1 MAVASGETLRFA
13 TYNAEL
19 SAAGPGLLLQALRRG
34 DDPQHAAVV
43 AVIKH
48 LDADVLLLTGIDYD
62 LGNAALDALAARL
75 AAADV
80 AYPYRV
86 ALRPNT
92 GIATG
97 LDLDGNGR
105 TGEPRDA
112 QGYGRFAGEGG
123 MAILSRL
130 PINWEISRD
139 FSGFLWKDLP
149 ETQIPPETAPAVR
162 AVQML
167 SSTGHW
173 EVPMRLPSGETL
185 RLLAWLGTP
194 SVFDGPEDRNGRRN
208 HDETAFW
215 LHLLNGN
222 LPQPPPVPPFVLLG
236 QSSMDPADGEGLPAA
251 IRSLLAHRALQ
262 DPAPRGSNPRRD
274 PGHAGDPALDT
285 VVYDGVGGLR
295 VDLVLPSA
303 DLETKGA
310 GVLWPPDGD
319 AFAATLALA
328 SRHRPVWVDIVLP

>member
-1 MAVASGETLRFA
+1 M
-13 TYNAEL
+13 
-19 SAAGPGLLLQALRRG
+19 LLQALKRG
-34 DDPQHAAVV
+34 DDPQHAAVI
-43 AVIKH
+43 AVIKQ

-62 LGNAALDALAARL
+62 LNNAALDALAARL
-75 AAADV
+75 ATAGV

-97 LDLDGNGR
+97 LDLDGNGK
-105 TGEPRDA
+105 TGEPRDG

-123 MAILSRL
+123 MAILSHL
-130 PINWEISRD
+130 PMEAEYARD
-139 FSGFLWKDLP
+139 FSSLLWKDLP
-149 ETQIPPETAPAVR
+149 ESLIPATATDAVR
-162 AVQML
+162 ALQRL

-173 EVPMRLPSGETL
+173 EVPLRLPSGKTL

-215 LHLLNGN
+215 LQLLNGK
-222 LPQPPPVPPFVLLG
+222 LPYRPPDPPFVLLG

-251 IRSLLAHRALQ
+251 IRALLAHPGLQ
-262 DPAPRGSNPRRD
+262 DTEPRGSNTRRD
-274 PGHAGDPALDT
+274 PGQSGDPALDT

-303 DLETKGA
+303 DLKTLGS
-310 GVLWPPDGD
+310 GVLWPPDDD
-319 AFAATLALA
+319 AFALTLATA
-328 SRHRPVWVDIVLP
+328 SRHRPVWVDIVMP